1 MPPVKSDYH
10 FIIARTSN
18 NNFTRIFKTALKAI
32 PIDAPATQMEGCVHT
47 IKKAYRKRA
56 ADEFIR
62 VLSQSNAVMERA
74 YNWLN
79 Q

>member
-1 MPPVKSDYH
+1 MQYTE
-10 FIIARTSN
+10 FIHPEDAAAL
-18 NNFTRIFKTALKAI
+18 KALKAI

>member
-1 MPPVKSDYH
+1 M
-10 FIIARTSN
+10 
-18 NNFTRIFKTALKAI
+18 TAPREWADKDFYADLGVSSSAS
-32 PIDAPATQMEGCVHT
+32 PEE

>member
-1 MPPVKSDYH
+1 MVKMRLLSG
-10 FIIARTSN
+10 IVVSSQPA
-18 NNFTRIFKTALKAI
+18 AVVL
-32 PIDAPATQMEGCVHT
+32 PEEVAPATQMEGCVHT